1 MSAISHAHLERRCR
15 LAPLPLLLGHRILVC
30 TPHVVQLG
38 QQHSAPRLGGQPL
51 CACSVAELRQRCDLQ
66 PLRQALCGVL
76 VQQAALGSVR
86 LDKRAQPLAL
96 LLEGLFVRFTLLLGL
111 RSLAAG
117 LLLLSQPWE
126 VGGG

>member
-1 MSAISHAHLERRCR
+1 
-15 LAPLPLLLGHRILVC
+15 
-30 TPHVVQLG
+30 
-38 QQHSAPRLGGQPL
+38 
-51 CACSVAELRQRCDLQ
+51 
-66 PLRQALCGVL
+66 
-76 VQQAALGSVR
+76 VR